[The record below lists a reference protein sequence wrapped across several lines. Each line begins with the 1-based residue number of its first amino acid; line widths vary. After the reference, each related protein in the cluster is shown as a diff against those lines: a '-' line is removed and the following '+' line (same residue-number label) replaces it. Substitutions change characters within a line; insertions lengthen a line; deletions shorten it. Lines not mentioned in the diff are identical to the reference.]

1 MEDERWTTKDKLEQF
16 RGVTAL
22 YNSTNAINK
31 EKTQALRKKQTKD
44 IKNLTTQNKK
54 YREQYEEVLH
64 GDKKNLLPALHTHPT
79 MQLAFKNLNPEGIEE
94 ELKQSIFCKTKE
106 LDRLRFKKKNLE
118 ENFLNKKLGLAE
130 LEQEADE
137 PPENYLWE
145 QEITNQIQSISVKLN
160 AARSTKAVYEKALNI
175 LQKDAIR
182 FDEVLEGLRK
192 DLVHQCESIVKAVEM
207 GQNMSEELDSLQREY
222 KMTERTVRAN
232 MKQRDRAI
240 RGLRAEIDAARLHS
254 HAGIRDSRNIIPP
267 QQLRTSSPNLSD
279 DTESV
284 KNALEETMVK
294 REISVTQEILNH
306 IKEAALVHRIQ
317 DICPRLEEQKRQ
329 KTRLLKQVQENEE
342 QLARMLDLHNQL
354 DVMLEVVMYHTMTE
368 EAKQVKE
375 EKLKLLQEIEKQNET
390 LKGTN
395 EELVSIGQKTVAVRT
410 ALLSLNL
417 MLDTVYRS
425 GTEMSMYDISM
436 DIDETVSVARPLRQP
451 NTEALSL
458 MELVTKKVKWL
469 VDQVS
474 PEDLEAKPK
483 VTTKLAVET
492 TTKVG
497 IEDEADNIVSDMLD
511 ELEDMDDPDV
521 MTRKDIKAESKRL
534 VELYDNPR
542 AMFEDQGGPKFK
554 KHKCF

>member
-1 MEDERWTTKDKLEQF
+1 
-16 RGVTAL
+16 
-22 YNSTNAINK
+22 
-31 EKTQALRKKQTKD
+31 
-44 IKNLTTQNKK
+44 
-54 YREQYEEVLH
+54 
-64 GDKKNLLPALHTHPT
+64 
-79 MQLAFKNLNPEGIEE
+79 
-94 ELKQSIFCKTKE
+94 
-106 LDRLRFKKKNLE
+106 
-118 ENFLNKKLGLAE
+118 
-130 LEQEADE
+130 
-137 PPENYLWE
+137 
-145 QEITNQIQSISVKLN
+145 
-160 AARSTKAVYEKALNI
+160 
-175 LQKDAIR
+175 
-182 FDEVLEGLRK
+182 
-192 DLVHQCESIVKAVEM
+192 M

-284 KNALEETMVK
+284 KNALEETIVK

-354 DVMLEVVMYHTMTE
+354 DVMLEVVMYHTMTD

-375 EKLKLLQEIEKQNET
+375 EKLKLLQEIENQSET
-390 LKGTN
+390 LKETN
-395 EELVSIGQKTVAVRT
+395 EELVSVGQKTVAVRT

-417 MLDTVYRS
+417 MLDTVYR
-425 GTEMSMYDISM
+425 GATEMSVYDISM

-469 VDQVS
+469 VEQVS

-521 MTRKDIKAESKRL
+521 LTRKDIKAESKRL

>member
-1 MEDERWTTKDKLEQF
+1 MEDERWTTRDKLDQF

-22 YNSTNAINK
+22 YNSTNAKIK

-54 YREQYEEVLH
+54 FREQYEEVLH
-64 GDKKNLLPALHTHPT
+64 GDKKNLLPALHAHPT
-79 MQLAFKNLNPEGIEE
+79 MQMAFKNLNPEGIEE
-94 ELKQSIFCKTKE
+94 ELKQSIFCKNKE

-130 LEQEADE
+130 LNQESDE
-137 PPENYLWE
+137 VPDNYLWE
-145 QEITNQIQSISVKLN
+145 QEIANQIKSISVKLS
-160 AARSTKAVYEKALNI
+160 AARATKAVYDKALNI

-207 GQNMSEELDSLQREY
+207 GQNMSEELDTLQREY
-222 KMTERTVRAN
+222 KTTERAVRTN

-240 RGLRAEIDAARLHS
+240 RGLRAEIDNARLHS
-254 HAGIRDSRNIIPP
+254 HTGIRESRNVMPP
-267 QQLRTSSPNLSD
+267 QQLRTSSPNLAD
-279 DTESV
+279 DTETNKDAIDDSV
-284 KNALEETMVK
+284 VK
-294 REISVTQEILNH
+294 REITISKDTLNQ
-306 IKEAALVHRIQ
+306 IKEAAVVHRIQ
-317 DICPRLEEQKRQ
+317 DICPRMEEQKRQ
-329 KTRLLKQVQENEE
+329 KARLLKQVQENEE
-342 QLARMLDLHNQL
+342 QLSRMLDLHNQL
-354 DVMLEVVMYHTMTE
+354 DVMLEVVMYHTMTD
-368 EAKQVKE
+368 EAKQIKE
-375 EKLKLLQEIEKQNET
+375 EKEKLQEEIEEQSEI
-390 LKGTN
+390 LIQTN
-395 EELVSIGQKTVAVRT
+395 EDLISMGKKTVAVRT

-417 MLDTVYRS
+417 MLDTVYR
-425 GTEMSMYDISM
+425 GTEMSLYEISM
-436 DIDETVSVARPLRQP
+436 DVDDQSVNATRPLRQP

-469 VDQVS
+469 VEQVS

-483 VTTKLAVET
+483 VTTKLAIEST
-492 TTKVG
+492 SKAG

-521 MTRKDIKAESKRL
+521 LTRKDIKAESKRL

-542 AMFEDQGGPKFK
+542 AMFEDQGGPKYK